1 MTELQAFKHE
11 MLVQLI
17 NIKIKIMNNSIHAWE
32 PDLEN
37 TKFVTIL
44 EDFNVVID
52 ETGEDETVKYNGWD
66 EDLDR
71 LIASLK

>member
-17 NIKIKIMNNSIHAWE
+17 NIKIKIMSNSIDAWE